1 MSETFITIIAIM
13 VSVVLL
19 FVVPFMATANQNDRI
34 TQSSVQAILDN
45 FTNTVAREGKITEST
60 YRDLIQ
66 GLHATGNTY
75 DVALEIQI
83 LNENP
88 GSKGEDI
95 IGENI
100 YYSEYTST
108 ITEKI
113 TENSPYVLH
122 QGDYVIVNVKNTN
135 VTTATQI
142 KNFLYSIMGKDTIAI
157 EASSSILIPK
167 TGY

>member
-1 MSETFITIIAIM
+1 MSDTFITIIAIM
-13 VSVVLL
+13 VAVVLM
-19 FVVPFMATANQNDRI
+19 FVVPFMTTANQNDRI
-34 TQSSVQAILDN
+34 TQSSVQAILDD

-60 YRDLIQ
+60 YRDLIEA
-66 GLHATGNTY
+66 LHATGNTY
-75 DVALEIQI
+75 DVSLEVQL

-88 GSKGEDI
+88 GSKGDDV

-108 ITEKI
+108 IESKI
-113 TENSPYVLH
+113 TTNSPYPLH

-135 VTTATQI
+135 ITTATQI
-142 KNFLYSIMGKDTIAI
+142 KNFLYSLMGKDTIAI
-157 EASSSILIPK
+157 EASSTIMVPK